1 MVKHSLRSSAVQ
13 GMIWMLMERI
23 LAQLVTFVVSVVL
36 ARILIPEAYG
46 IVALAQVFINLAN
59 VFVTVGL
66 NASLIQQDDIDD
78 LDYSTAL
85 YTNLGLAGVLYV
97 ILFITAPVIAD
108 FYSMPLISPL
118 LRVLGMRLI
127 IGAYNSVQR
136 AFVSRN
142 LLFRKFFWS
151 TLGGTLLSAIVGI
164 LMALKGFGAWAI
176 VGQYLT
182 NSTVDTIVLA
192 ITVPWK
198 PKLLFSTT
206 RLKRMYSFGWKVLA
220 ASFLNTCY
228 LELRSMVIG
237 REYSSEDLAFYNQGR
252 QFPQLFY
259 TNLSSAVTSVMFPIL
274 AKSKNE
280 EWAFNR
286 QLHRT
291 IQVLTY
297 LIFPLMAG
305 LIMTS
310 APIVKLVLSDK
321 WLPCVFFLQ
330 AYALSYAIL
339 PIQTVAEQA
348 LKAAGRSDLFLK
360 LFFIEKGVGVALI
373 LITMKISVEA
383 IAIGMFAG
391 AMFSTILHVLSLR
404 HITNY
409 RMKDFLL
416 DVSQNLF
423 ITLLMCI
430 SVFLVGLTSNS
441 TLLKLVIQVIT
452 GVVVYIIVS
461 ILIKN
466 ASLFYIIE
474 MLNNRLHSNLLNKL
488 LNRRAQ

>member
-1 MVKHSLRSSAVQ
+1 MAKQSLRSTAVQ

-85 YTNLGLAGVLYV
+85 YTNIGLAVILYV
-97 ILFITAPVIAD
+97 ILFIAAPVIAD

-151 TLGGTLLSAIVGI
+151 TLGGTLVSAVVGI
-164 LMALKGFGAWAI
+164 LMAVKGLGAWAI

-182 NSTVDTIVLA
+182 NSTIDTIVLA

-198 PKLLFSTT
+198 PKLLFSVN
-206 RLKRMYSFGWKVLA
+206 RLKRMYSFGWKVLSA
-220 ASFLNTCY
+220 TFLNTCY
-228 LELRSMVIG
+228 LEIRSMVIG
-237 REYSSEDLAFYNQGR
+237 REYSSGDLAFYNQGR

-259 TNLSSAVTSVMFPIL
+259 TNLSSAVTSVMFPVL
-274 AKSKNE
+274 SKSKNE

-305 LIMTS
+305 LIMTAS
-310 APIVKLVLSDK
+310 PIVKIVLSEK
-321 WLPCVFFLQ
+321 WLPCVFFLK

-339 PIQTVAEQA
+339 PVQTVAEQA

-360 LFFIEKGVGVALI
+360 LFFVEKGVGIALI
-373 LITMKISVEA
+373 LVTMRISVEA
-383 IAIGMFAG
+383 IAVGMFAG
-391 AMFSTILHVLSLR
+391 AVFSTILHVLSLR

-409 RMKDFLL
+409 LLKDFMV
-416 DVSQNLF
+416 DISQNLLV
-423 ITLLMCI
+423 TLLMCS
-430 SVFLVGLTSNS
+430 SVFLVGLTLNS
-441 TLLKLVIQVIT
+441 TLIKLIIQVIT
-452 GVVVYIIVS
+452 GVVVYITVS

-466 ASLFYIIE
+466 TSMFYIVE
-474 MLNNRLHSNLLNKL
+474 MINNRLRCNLLNKL
-488 LNRRAQ
+488 LGRRE

>member
-1 MVKHSLRSSAVQ
+1 
-13 GMIWMLMERI
+13 MERI
-23 LAQLVTFVVSVVL
+23 LAQLVTFVVSIVL

-66 NASLIQQDDIDD
+66 NASLIQQDDIDA

-85 YTNLGLAGVLYV
+85 YTNLGLAVILYV
-97 ILFITAPVIAD
+97 ILFITAPVIAN

-151 TLGGTLLSAIVGI
+151 TLGGTLVSAIVGV
-164 LMALKGFGAWAI
+164 LMAVKGFGAWAI

-182 NSTVDTIVLA
+182 NSTIDTIVLA

-198 PKLLFSTT
+198 PKLLFSVN

-220 ASFLNTCY
+220 ATFLNTCY
-228 LELRSMVIG
+228 LEIRSMVIG
-237 REYSSEDLAFYNQGR
+237 REYSSGDLAYYNQGR

-259 TNLSSAVTSVMFPIL
+259 TNLSSAVTSVMFPVL
-274 AKSKNE
+274 SKSKNE

-305 LIMTS
+305 LIMTAS
-310 APIVKLVLSDK
+310 PIVKIVLSEK
-321 WLPCVFFLQ
+321 WLPCVFFLK

-339 PIQTVAEQA
+339 PVQTVAEQA

-360 LFFIEKGVGVALI
+360 LFFVEKGVGIALI
-373 LITMKISVEA
+373 LITMRISVDA
-383 IAIGMFAG
+383 IAVGMFAG
-391 AMFSTILHVLSLR
+391 AVFSTILHVLSLR
-404 HITNY
+404 HITDY
-409 RMKDFLL
+409 RLKDFMV
-416 DVSQNLF
+416 DISQNL
-423 ITLLMCI
+423 IVTLLMCS
-430 SVFLVGLTSNS
+430 SVFLVGLTLNS
-441 TLLKLVIQVIT
+441 TLIKLILQVIT
-452 GVVVYIIVS
+452 GVVVYITVS

-466 ASLFYIIE
+466 TSMFYIVE
-474 MLNNRLHSNLLNKL
+474 MINNKLHCNLLNKL
-488 LNRRAQ
+488 LGRRE